1 MRSNRLMAAVLAAAC
16 LLLAGCGAPAA
27 SAAEPAIPEEAEPSF
42 AQTPAADVPSEEP
55 VLLPEAEPTEEPL
68 PTLEPTP
75 SPEPELPIALREN
88 ELSFAHKGEKAE
100 IYAGEAELARVNWTT
115 DDPAV
120 AIVSQGTVMSMG
132 AGETTIHALYGSQEL
147 TCHVICTAPEDEYI
161 ALDPEILYAPLLNP
175 PFLSEEEDALAR
187 SFFENTA
194 FLGDSVS
201 YVLYQWESKEDWL
214 GDVTF
219 LVRGGISLESAV
231 SGRWEV
237 FYQGVSYS
245 FGDALAACGAD
256 KAFIMM
262 GANDLAQFGIDG
274 TFDYYE
280 TFMEQV
286 EEKNPDV
293 EIYIQS
299 VTPVWTPAEWN
310 MFNNEM
316 IDEFDARLRAF
327 ADEQGYHY
335 VDVAPYF
342 KDNTNGLAERY
353 ASDHLMH
360 FNRDG
365 CYVWSLV
372 LKEYALQQLR
382 EDMT

>member
-1 MRSNRLMAAVLAAAC
+1 M
-16 LLLAGCGAPAA
+16 
-27 SAAEPAIPEEAEPSF
+27 
-42 AQTPAADVPSEEP
+42 
-55 VLLPEAEPTEEPL
+55 
-68 PTLEPTP
+68 
-75 SPEPELPIALREN
+75 
-88 ELSFAHKGEKAE
+88 
-100 IYAGEAELARVNWTT
+100 
-115 DDPAV
+115 
-120 AIVSQGTVMSMG
+120 
-132 AGETTIHALYGSQEL
+132 
-147 TCHVICTAPEDEYI
+147 
-161 ALDPEILYAPLLNP
+161 
-175 PFLSEEEDALAR
+175 
-187 SFFENTA
+187 
-194 FLGDSVS
+194 
-201 YVLYQWESKEDWL
+201 
-214 GDVTF
+214 TF